1 LELYNKVKIL
11 RSDITSERK
20 TNEVLFEALHS
31 STNGTDNVPE
41 LHANIRVLRQS
52 LDRERMANKEL
63 RKTVKEL
70 QLSNKE
76 NFILLSQLSEATISN
91 NNTTEIMV
99 GDGEVVID
107 NEDVSSND
115 DDVVELRKTVEDLT
129 KKNKENIK
137 LLRHLFK
144 VIDMSKLVETTVDS
158 DTVEVEER
166 CEC

>member
-1 LELYNKVKIL
+1 MELYNKVKIL

-31 STNGTDNVPE
+31 STNGNDNVPE

-76 NFILLSQLSEATISN
+76 NFILLSQLSKASII
-91 NNTTEIMV
+91 NNTKEIMV
-99 GDGEVVID
+99 GDGEAVIGD
-107 NEDVSSND
+107 KDVSSND
-115 DDVVELRKTVEDLT
+115 DVAELRKTVEDLM

-144 VIDMSKLVETTVDS
+144 VIDMSKLVETA
-158 DTVEVEER
+158 VELDIVEAAER

>member
-1 LELYNKVKIL
+1 MELYNKVKIL

-31 STNGTDNVPE
+31 STKGNDNVPE

-63 RKTVKEL
+63 RKTAKEL

-76 NFILLSQLSEATISN
+76 NFILLSQLSKASII
-91 NNTTEIMV
+91 NNTKEIMV
-99 GDGEVVID
+99 GDGEAVIGD
-107 NEDVSSND
+107 KDVSSND
-115 DDVVELRKTVEDLT
+115 DVAELRKTVEDLM

-144 VIDMSKLVETTVDS
+144 VIDMSKLVETA
-158 DTVEVEER
+158 VELDIVEAAER